1 MSIGS
6 LEPIRNHIIADIVIL
21 TQCQPVVKHYF
32 WFNLAIMLDFC
43 RGSVTMVT
51 QIDKETEYEHRN
63 FNQV

>member
-1 MSIGS
+1 MCFGA

-51 QIDKETEYEHRN
+51 QIDKEIEYEYGN
-63 FNQV
+63 TDQI